1 MPIRDVDAFPGS
13 ACSQNAQPGIPRM
26 TDIAHE
32 FGARV
37 AANRGASGID
47 GVISS
52 AAGFAFGLKRPVT
65 LLIGDVSFL
74 HDINGLNLL
83 RTSGSPFKSTLALF
97 CIDSISPQL
106 SGLRFSLI
114 VTNYN

>member
-1 MPIRDVDAFPGS
+1 MPIRDMDAFGGS
-13 ACSQNAQPGIPRM
+13 SSNGPSGDPVMADVESGL
-26 TDIAHE
+26 
-32 FGARV
+32 GARV
-37 AANRGASGID
+37 SANRGACGID

-83 RTSGSPFKSTLALF
+83 RTSRPSCSSSPVTLQLYWE
-97 CIDSISPQL
+97 DSSH
-106 SGLRFSLI
+106 SHAA
-114 VTNYN
+114 